1 MMVAPA
7 CDPAGVSQPGS
18 SGRTAAAV
26 LLAVMLL
33 TIIGASV
40 GYVLGAREARARAA
54 AGTQPPGDER
64 PTARPTTKAPTAGAS
79 TTGAP
84 APEACLD
91 HTEQLARAAG
101 SPGGLTVVLYVK
113 TTGSEVWVCKDTDGR
128 LWYQGHVRSDAEKAS
143 GTRGPL
149 VEGDNALFLATVERE
164 DEGYVA
170 TNRVGDAVTRY
181 HMSARMFL
189 IEHSDGR
196 REPQTVLESRP
207 GR

>member
-1 MMVAPA
+1 V
-7 CDPAGVSQPGS
+7 
-18 SGRTAAAV
+18 AAA

-54 AGTQPPGDER
+54 AENPPPGSEH
-64 PTARPTTKAPTAGAS
+64 PTARPTTKAPATNAP

-84 APEACLD
+84 NPEACLD

-113 TTGSEVWVCKDTDGR
+113 TTGSEVWVCNDTDGR
-128 LWYQGHVRSDAEKAS
+128 LWYQGHVRSDAEKA
-143 GTRGPL
+143 GGARDPL
-149 VEGDNALFLATVERE
+149 VEGDNALFLSTVERE
-164 DEGYVA
+164 GEGYVA
-170 TNRVGDAVTRY
+170 TNRAGSAVTRY
-181 HMSARMFL
+181 HMSTHMFL

-196 REPQTVLESRP
+196 KEPQTVLESRP